1 MSARFG
7 IKPARLKTI
16 PPALSATFSIPLL
29 KRGRMP
35 LDQQTGCLRYRFMES
50 PHAQKARIGTMN
62 QVLGAP
68 ISKSARTLTIF

>member
-1 MSARFG
+1 
-7 IKPARLKTI
+7 
-16 PPALSATFSIPLL
+16 
-29 KRGRMP
+29 MP